1 MNRAKEYSQRFAILA
16 NCLFDLKKM
25 SALVADNS
33 KYQFD
38 KFLKVTQYERK
49 EEFLKLSFKK
59 DHLDV
64 FFAYS

>member
-1 MNRAKEYSQRFAILA
+1 MNRPKEYSQRFAILA
-16 NCLFDLKKM
+16 NRLFDLKKM

-64 FFAYS
+64 FFAHS

>member
-1 MNRAKEYSQRFAILA
+1 
-16 NCLFDLKKM
+16 M

-38 KFLKVTQYERK
+38 KFSKVTQYERK

-64 FFAYS
+64 FFAHS